1 MPDRES
7 DVKIA
12 AQQVERIIGRLDSLS
27 TLASVGA
34 QLFTRL
40 LQGGFSPS
48 TLAETIESEPALAA
62 RSLSLV
68 ARRGLPIPERGFS
81 LRRSLEELP
90 AREIR
95 DALLSVGVMRPFD
108 PDGGGDLRSIPLR
121 KGLVLHS
128 LAVACGAEQLAVLTL
143 PNIDPQLAYYAGL
156 LHDMGK
162 LALQETMP
170 KGFARLIEEAESAGE
185 CSCAIERKN
194 LGTDHSVVGNHL
206 ARKWRLPNAVTL
218 AVWLHHSDVAAISR
232 DMPEARIAA
241 IVQLADSLARQVSI
255 GQSGSFDPPELSERV
270 LTCLGIEIEQ
280 AQHVGRSLSAA
291 VEQKSRVLGLDLPNS
306 VADYCQAAHAATAQ
320 FARQHSELSDEN
332 CRLQSASS
340 HLDFAADFL
349 LSLSPAA
356 GPAEIAEN
364 FAARWQK
371 FYQTGRVCLYLTPSA
386 GGEALDAAVVE
397 GLGESR
403 IVTLEAPREARAI
416 PAEITNKF
424 AVLNARDRID
434 WLTEQLDADF
444 DMDRTKLVPLLSAS
458 RAVGAIVFELHYP
471 GDAQLFEEKFRIS
484 ASIAGAVLDMAIAR
498 QKQQDFAERFAGLL
512 SSPAGGSLK
521 GEAFGDDSSS
531 GGHPQAALEAATQAQ
546 HAARSTQ
553 HEWDLLNALA
563 EMAAGAAHELNN
575 PLAVISGRAQLLA
588 EAQDDKE
595 TREILRQIY
604 ENAREASGVI
614 EDLMTFAEPPQ
625 PRATATNVRKML
637 DEAVQLTGRKT
648 NREHID
654 VQIKVGADVRDVF
667 VDSAQIVSA
676 LANVIANAVES
687 YGGQVGPIEIAAD
700 AFVVTPSGVIPEMPL
715 RAHYERVKIVIA
727 DHGCGM
733 DGETLRKA
741 THPFFSAKPAGR
753 KRGMG
758 LAYAARFIQLNRGTL
773 TLASELGKG
782 TTATIYLPQK
792 QAPQPV
798 S

>member
-12 AQQVERIIGRLDSLS
+12 AQQVELIIGRLDSLS
-27 TLASVGA
+27 TVACVGA

-40 LQGGFSPS
+40 LQGRFSPS
-48 TLAETIESEPALAA
+48 ALAETIECDPALAA
-62 RSLSLV
+62 RTLSLI

-81 LRRSLEELP
+81 LRRSLDELP
-90 AREIR
+90 AREVR

-108 PDGGGDLRSIPLR
+108 PDGGADQRSIPLR
-121 KGLVLHS
+121 KGLLLHS
-128 LAVACGAEQLAVLTL
+128 LAVACCAEQLAELTL

-170 KGFARLIEEAESAGE
+170 KGFARLVEEAESVGE
-185 CSCAIERKN
+185 CSCAIERKS
-194 LGTDHSVVGNHL
+194 LGTDHTIVGNHL
-206 ARKWRLPNAVTL
+206 AQKWRLPNAVTL
-218 AVWLHHSDVAAISR
+218 AAWLHHSDVAAVSR

-241 IVQLADSLARQVSI
+241 IVQLADSLARQVGI
-255 GQSGSFDPPELSERV
+255 GQSGSFDPPELSEQV
-270 LTCLGIEIEQ
+270 LTCLGMEIEQ
-280 AQHVGRSLSAA
+280 VQHVGRSLPAA
-291 VEQKSRVLGLDLPNS
+291 VEQKARVLGLDLPNS
-306 VADYCQAAHAATAQ
+306 VADYCQAAHAAAVQ

-332 CRLQSASS
+332 SRLQSAAS
-340 HLDFAADFL
+340 HLDFASDFL
-349 LSLSPAA
+349 LSISPVAS
-356 GPAEIAEN
+356 PVEIAEN
-364 FAARWQK
+364 FATRWQK
-371 FYQTGRVCLYLTPSA
+371 FYQTGRVCLYLTPSG
-386 GGEALDAAVVE
+386 GGETLDAVLVE

-403 IVTLEAPREARAI
+403 IIKVEAPHDSRAI
-416 PAEITNKF
+416 PREITNKF
-424 AVLNARDRID
+424 TVLDADSRID
-434 WLTEQLDADF
+434 WLAEQLDAQF
-444 DMDRTKLVPLLSAS
+444 DMDRTKLVPLLCDG
-458 RAVGAIVFELHYP
+458 RAVGAIAFELHYP

-484 ASIAGAVLDMAIAR
+484 ASIAAIVLDMAMAR
-498 QKQQDFAERFAGLL
+498 QRQQDFAERFVSLVAEHASETVHAQASRSDASDRL
-512 SSPAGGSLK
+512 SVTIRA
-521 GEAFGDDSSS
+521 E
-531 GGHPQAALEAATQAQ
+531 
-546 HAARSTQ
+546 
-553 HEWDLLNALA
+553 DLLNALA

-575 PLAVISGRAQLLA
+575 PLAVIAGRAQLLA

-637 DEAVQLTGRKT
+637 DEAVQLTSRKT
-648 NREHID
+648 NREGID
-654 VQIKVGADVRDVF
+654 VQIIVGADVRDVF

-687 YGGQVGPIEIAAD
+687 YSGQFGPVEIAAD
-700 AFVVTPSGVIPEMPL
+700 AFVVTPSGVIPDLSAVRRPSREDESEMPS

-733 DGETLRKA
+733 DAETLRKA

-758 LAYAARFIQLNRGTL
+758 LAYAARFIQLNKGTL

-782 TTATIYLPQK
+782 TTATIHLPQK
-792 QAPQPV
+792 QASWPV

>member
-12 AQQVERIIGRLDSLS
+12 AKGVELAIGRLDSLS

-40 LQGGFSPS
+40 LQGRFSPS
-48 TLAETIESEPALAA
+48 TLAETIESDPALAA
-62 RSLSLV
+62 QTLSLM

-81 LRRSLEELP
+81 LRRSLDELP

-95 DALLSVGVMRPFD
+95 DALLSVKVMRPFD
-108 PDGGGDLRSIPLR
+108 PDSGGDGRSIPLR

-128 LAVACGAEQLAVLTL
+128 LAVACCAEQLAELTL

-156 LHDMGK
+156 LHDVGK

-170 KGFARLIEEAESAGE
+170 KGFARLVEEAESAGE
-185 CSCAIERKN
+185 CSCAIERKH
-194 LGTDHSVVGNHL
+194 LGTDHSMVGNRL
-206 ARKWRLPNAVTL
+206 AQKWRLPNAVTL

-241 IVQLADSLARQVSI
+241 IVQLADSLARQAGI
-255 GQSGSFDPPELSERV
+255 GQSGSFDPPDLSERV
-270 LTCLGIEIEQ
+270 LTCLGMEIEQ
-280 AQHVGRSLSAA
+280 VQHIGRSLLAT

-306 VADYCQAAHAATAQ
+306 VADYCQAAHAAAAQ

-332 CRLQSASS
+332 CRLQSASI

-356 GPAEIAEN
+356 GPVEIAEN

-371 FYQTGRVCLYLTPSA
+371 FYQTGMVCLYLTPSA
-386 GGEALDAAVVE
+386 GREVLDAVLVE
-397 GLGESR
+397 GLCESR
-403 IVTLEAPREARAI
+403 IVTLEAPHESRAI
-416 PAEITNKF
+416 PTEIINKF
-424 AVLNARDRID
+424 SVLNARDRIG

-444 DMDRTKLVPLLSAS
+444 DMDRTKLLPLLSGG
-458 RAVGAIVFELHYP
+458 RAVGAIAFELHYP
-471 GDAQLFEEKFRIS
+471 GDAQLFEERFRIS
-484 ASIAGAVLDMAIAR
+484 ASIAGAVLDMAMAR
-498 QKQQDFAERFAGLL
+498 QRQQDFAERFVGIVAEH
-512 SSPAGGSLK
+512 A
-521 GEAFGDDSSS
+521 GEAVRA
-531 GGHPQAALEAATQAQ
+531 QASRAQPRDLPEHAAQPSRKDEEERAATVRA
-546 HAARSTQ
+546 
-553 HEWDLLNALA
+553 EDLLNALA

-648 NREHID
+648 GREYLD
-654 VQIKVGADVRDVF
+654 IKIEVAAGVRDVF

-676 LANVIANAVES
+676 IANVMANAVES
-687 YGGQVGPIEIAAD
+687 YSGQAGPIEVAAD
-700 AFVVTPSGVIPEMPL
+700 ATD
-715 RAHYERVKIVIA
+715 AAERVKIVIN

-733 DGETLRKA
+733 DGETLKKA
-741 THPFFSAKPAGR
+741 TQPFFSAKPAGR

-758 LAYAARFIQLNRGTL
+758 LAYAARFVQLNRGTL
-773 TLASELGKG
+773 TLASEPGKG
-782 TTATIYLPQK
+782 TTATIDLPSK
-792 QAPQPV
+792 QASQPA